1 MASLS
6 PKWPDVAGNPVV
18 QPIRRQGL
26 ENVIERKYAIRM
38 PNTSSFVDTLG
49 RYVARDPLFPTGIV
63 NTIYYDTP
71 DLQAYRES
79 HHGFYRRTKV
89 RLRWYS
95 DVADTA
101 GEDRVRCYL
110 EVKRRNG
117 RIRSKARFEVE
128 VSADDLGSSP
138 LRSLEVLR
146 LGQLAS
152 GLMSGIPRLLV
163 PTLLIRYHRDRFF
176 DLVSHSR
183 MAVDQNISCSGRSGS
198 SLPGRPLSFPVGI
211 FEIKGESGRLPQA
224 VRPLTGYLGRVSS
237 GKYVYFCSQLLRP
250 PLRAIRNG

>member
-1 MASLS
+1 
-6 PKWPDVAGNPVV
+6 
-18 QPIRRQGL
+18 
-26 ENVIERKYAIRM
+26 
-38 PNTSSFVDTLG
+38 
-49 RYVARDPLFPTGIV
+49 
-63 NTIYYDTP
+63 
-71 DLQAYRES
+71 
-79 HHGFYRRTKV
+79 V

-101 GEDRVRCYL
+101 GGDRVRCFL
-110 EVKRRNG
+110 EVKRRTG
-117 RIRSKARFEVE
+117 RIRNKTRLEVE

-138 LRSLEVLR
+138 LRSLEVLH

-183 MAVDQNISCSGRSGS
+183 MAVDQDIYCCGRSGN

-211 FEIKGESGRLPQA
+211 FEIKGESGLLPQA
-224 VRPLTGYLGRVSS
+224 VRPLIGYLGRVSS
-237 GKYVYFCSQLLRP
+237 GKYGYFCNQFLRP
-250 PLRAIRNG
+250 PLRAVRGG